1 MSTSDHL
8 MIPSLRHAQP
18 GLDDAE
24 FFALIDECGGWPV
37 GYGYVGFEHTE
48 SRAAGFCKSP
58 RNTGWWTVIASADDY
73 YLWKLSPEAL
83 QRIADAVIGASRP
96 TRVDAQ
102 KVYIKAFDG
111 RNAVRAKAG
120 AE

>member
-8 MIPSLRHAQP
+8 MIPNLRHARP
-18 GLDDAE
+18 SLDDAE

-37 GYGYVGFEHTE
+37 GYSYVGFEHTE
-48 SRAAGFCKSP
+48 SRDSGFCNSP

-73 YLWKLSPEAL
+73 YLWKLSPAAL
-83 QRIADAVIGASRP
+83 QRIADAVIDASRP

-102 KVYIKAFDG
+102 RVYIKAFG
-111 RNAVRAKAG
+111 GCNAVRTKAG
-120 AE
+120 AA